1 MVSLLTPDN
10 NSVELDPK
18 VHFTW
23 SDIGGGATATLEVST
38 VEDFSTIELS
48 RESSTC
54 EYQCLPLELHP
65 LTNYYARVL
74 VNGNASNVVTF
85 STKAMPCDA
94 PTFLT
99 PLDGGICYANGRI
112 EINPQEGAEFVLLQV
127 DSENSFSGRRK
138 YQVLLDNY
146 QMGVNASDVKLSSK
160 NPMVDGVTYYARA
173 LCKYYMTSQGG
184 LYETDYGPVIT
195 FTYSAQEGG
204 VGDIT
209 AEKAAITFDGNT
221 LHVSARGN
229 IAVEAVTMLGT
240 VKPLYAGNEGKIDI
254 DLSDL
259 PAGLYVIRVKA
270 ATGSTTAKFLK
281 K

>member
-1 MVSLLTPDN
+1 
-10 NSVELDPK
+10 
-18 VHFTW
+18 
-23 SDIGGGATATLEVST
+23 
-38 VEDFSTIELS
+38 
-48 RESSTC
+48 
-54 EYQCLPLELHP
+54 
-65 LTNYYARVL
+65 
-74 VNGNASNVVTF
+74 
-85 STKAMPCDA
+85 
-94 PTFLT
+94 
-99 PLDGGICYANGRI
+99 
-112 EINPQEGAEFVLLQV
+112 
-127 DSENSFSGRRK
+127 
-138 YQVLLDNY
+138 
-146 QMGVNASDVKLSSK
+146 
-160 NPMVDGVTYYARA
+160 
-173 LCKYYMTSQGG
+173 MTSQGG

>member
-1 MVSLLTPDN
+1 M
-10 NSVELDPK
+10 
-18 VHFTW
+18 
-23 SDIGGGATATLEVST
+23 
-38 VEDFSTIELS
+38 
-48 RESSTC
+48 R
-54 EYQCLPLELHP
+54 
-65 LTNYYARVL
+65 
-74 VNGNASNVVTF
+74 
-85 STKAMPCDA
+85 
-94 PTFLT
+94 
-99 PLDGGICYANGRI
+99 
-112 EINPQEGAEFVLLQV
+112 
-127 DSENSFSGRRK
+127 
-138 YQVLLDNY
+138 LDNY
-146 QMGVNASDVKLSSK
+146 QVGVNASDVKLSSK

-229 IAVEAVTMLGT
+229 IGT
-240 VKPLYAGNEGKIDI
+240 VKPLYSGNEGKIDI